1 MPVQMELK
9 RIIISEVHEQ
19 QIIVLREVDGER
31 SFPIVIGIFE
41 ATSIDRRVKNIV
53 PPRPLTHDLIVSVID
68 QLGGDLQDIVI
79 SDLQDHT
86 YFAKLRVRREGELI
100 EIDCRPS
107 DAIAV
112 AVTAKVPIWVAEDV
126 LATSP
131 AALRPA
137 ARHSHGRVRMTVP
150 RPWPT
155 ADSAVPKNC
164 LQLPKMNFFS
174 VQKFPHPIGFGHPS
188 GAQLCSSHQSCH
200 WSFWP

>member
-1 MPVQMELK
+1 MELK

-53 PPRPLTHDLIVSVID
+53 PPRPLTHDLIVSVVE
-68 QLGGDLQDIVI
+68 QLGGDVQDIVI

-86 YFAKLRVRREGELI
+86 YFAKLRVRKDGELI
-100 EIDCRPS
+100 EVDCRPS

-126 LATSP
+126 LAE
-131 AALRPA
+131 
-137 ARHSHGRVRMTVP
+137 
-150 RPWPT
+150 T
-155 ADSAVPKNC
+155 ADEEV
-164 LQLPKMNFFS
+164 
-174 VQKFPHPIGFGHPS
+174 
-188 GAQLCSSHQSCH
+188 
-200 WSFWP
+200 